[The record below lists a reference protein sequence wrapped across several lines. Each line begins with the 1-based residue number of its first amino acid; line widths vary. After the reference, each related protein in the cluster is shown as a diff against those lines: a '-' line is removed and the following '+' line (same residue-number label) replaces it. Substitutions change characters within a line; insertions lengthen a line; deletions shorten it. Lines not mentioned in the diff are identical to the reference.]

1 MNRRVL
7 CMMFLTLFLVPLSA
21 GSLFGGDEGLV
32 ARWSLDE
39 GRGSVARDSSGGGN
53 DGVIHN
59 ARWAPSRT
67 GSCLEFDGQTS
78 WVDCGDRRSLDVRD
92 RITLEAW
99 ILPTGQPRGELGIL
113 GKHFESYLLTC
124 YTDGNAWFYIG
135 AGSNSVRAPL
145 TAGEW
150 NHVAATFDGKTLRIY
165 VQGKL
170 MASRASAF
178 DRIPAGGRFTI
189 GMVAGRAD
197 ANDPAGRNT
206 SFFEGFLDE
215 IRVYHRALSAEEIA
229 VRAKAE
235 PPRLELV
242 EDYRVSAP
250 AAVLKAGTASLG
262 VGAGGE
268 LQVDF
273 GEDRYVINSFF
284 AQPGETVA
292 WNALAASP
300 RSPASWQPV
309 VRRLSD
315 SRVEITAEGSL
326 YTLHRHVAV
335 AGDAIEVT
343 DTLRSLR
350 GEPVG
355 MLVRQELIGER
366 WLKQSFSPGGAETP
380 FLYVQGPR
388 SALGLLMEDDLS
400 RLRFEPRTAV
410 RVNACSYR
418 LGNMVLNAGKSLT
431 LKWTVLPLRPQATY
445 WDLVNLIRRRWNN
458 NYTVQGPLDWI
469 DMKDPILA
477 DPAKLKASLE
487 RKRLNVVLLSPWLD
501 YDPGRHD
508 RVWSRAEYREA
519 ALAAVKALK
528 AVQPDLKC
536 LGCIE
541 CDWVTIDPAKI
552 PNGDRLPVYG
562 KGSGGLTREQTEIIL
577 RSGLPWIDSL
587 KIDANGA
594 TSLEL
599 YSRGGKPQT
608 ALSVY
613 PAPGNYQARFL
624 MEQVKFL
631 IDEVGLDGFYI
642 DEFSQ
647 GWNGG
652 FKVYAGWDGVSADVD
667 PKTGRIVRKY
677 TDASLAGV
685 PVRVELVQY
694 ALTRGKTVVCNTF
707 ATSMAECGLPA
718 NRFSETWGQFDPM
731 ATPTGEKPP
740 GLTGL
745 FRSNLGSPIGLG
757 ILGHPE
763 KHDTAQRLMK
773 ALVTYLRHGMVYYHY
788 FLEEI
793 PLEGEG
799 SGEYG
804 PVNHMMP
811 ITPVELGEGFIIGKE
826 RTVTCVSGTYA
837 WNGPKAPNVLV
848 FDMNGRPTSV
858 PATVV
863 KTPAGWSV
871 GLNLRDWAQIAVIE

>member
-1 MNRRVL
+1 MNRLVL
-7 CMMFLTLFLVPLSA
+7 VAMLLTFFPA
-21 GSLFGGDEGLV
+21 ERFFGSDEGLV

-39 GRGSVARDSSGGGN
+39 GQGGVAHDGSGMGN
-53 DGVIHN
+53 DGVIHH
-59 ARWAPSRT
+59 ARWARNQA

-78 WVDCGDRRSLDVRD
+78 WVDCGEGRSLDLRD

-99 ILPTGQPRGELGIL
+99 VLPTGQARGELGIV
-113 GKHFESYLLTC
+113 GKHFESYLLTY
-124 YTDGNAWFYIG
+124 YTDGNVWFYIG
-135 AGSNSVRAPL
+135 SGSNSVRAPL
-145 TAGEW
+145 TFGEW
-150 NHVAATFDGKTLRIY
+150 NHVAATFDGHAQRIY
-165 VQGKL
+165 VQGQL
-170 MASRASAF
+170 MASRDSAF

-189 GMVAGRAD
+189 GMVAGKAE
-197 ANDPAGRNT
+197 ASDPAYRNT

-215 IRVYHRALSAEEIA
+215 IRVYRRALSAEEIA
-229 VRAKAE
+229 ARAKAT
-235 PPRLELV
+235 PPRLELSEPYQASPPV
-242 EDYRVSAP
+242 V
-250 AAVLKAGTASLG
+250 VLKAGTAALG
-262 VGAGGE
+262 VGTGGE
-268 LQVDF
+268 LHLDF
-273 GEDRYVINSFF
+273 GEDRYVIQSYF
-284 AQPGETVA
+284 AYPGEAVG
-292 WNALAASP
+292 WNSLAASP
-300 RSPASWQPV
+300 RGLPGWRPA

-315 SRVEITAEGSL
+315 SRVEVAAQSPLYSL
-326 YTLHRHVAV
+326 ARQIVV
-335 AGDAIEVT
+335 AGDAIEVS
-343 DTLRSLR
+343 DTLRSLG

-355 MLVRQELIGER
+355 VMIRQELIGAQR
-366 WLKQSFSPGGAETP
+366 LKQAFSPGGAETP

-410 RVNACSYR
+410 RVNACGYR
-418 LGNMVLNAGKSLT
+418 LGNMVLGEGKSLT
-431 LKWTVLPLRPQATY
+431 LKWTVFPLRSQATY
-445 WDLVNLIRRRWNN
+445 WDLVNPIRRRWNN
-458 NYTVQGPLDWI
+458 NYTVDGPLDWI

-487 RKRLNVVLLSPWLD
+487 RKRLNVVLLTPWLD

-508 RVWSRAEYREA
+508 RVWSRAEYKDA

-528 AVQPDLKC
+528 GVQPDLKC

-552 PNGDRLPVYG
+552 PGGDRLPVYG
-562 KGSGGLTREQTEIIL
+562 KGSGGLSREQTEIIL

-587 KIDANGA
+587 KIDAQGT

-652 FKVYAGWDGVSADVD
+652 FKVYGGWDGVSGDVD

-685 PVRVELVQY
+685 PVRVALVQY
-694 ALTRGKTVVCNTF
+694 ALARGKTVVCNTF
-707 ATSMAECGLPA
+707 ATSMAENGLA
-718 NRFSETWGQFDPM
+718 ASRFSETWGQFDPM
-731 ATPTGEKPP
+731 ATRTGEKPP

-788 FLEEI
+788 FLEDI

-811 ITPVELGEGFIIGKE
+811 ITPVELGEGFLIGKE

-848 FDMNGRPTSV
+848 FDMNGRRTDCQ
-858 PATVV
+858 ATIA

-871 GLNLRDWAQIAVIE
+871 GLKLRDWAQIAVIE